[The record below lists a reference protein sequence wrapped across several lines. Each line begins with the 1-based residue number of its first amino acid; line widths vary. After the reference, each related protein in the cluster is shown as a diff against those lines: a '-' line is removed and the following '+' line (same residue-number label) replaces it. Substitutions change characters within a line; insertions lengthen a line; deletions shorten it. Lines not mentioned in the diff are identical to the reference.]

1 MARGRSVDPQER
13 YRRFVAE
20 TMAKR
25 IPMIVRNA
33 GDGFDAETMTRLD
46 AIARALAAGAPM
58 VVDLSN
64 WPFAGW
70 EDFPQR
76 VNGRRIADAPFFDI
90 EFWMYFRILEAV
102 REGAGERA
110 AQLIAHLKK
119 GDMATEAE
127 RLLAETGWL
136 PEPLRN
142 SGADAESTEAD
153 SGEGDEALPD
163 FLDGDDEETNT
174 DDEEERHLAAAE

>member
-1 MARGRSVDPQER
+1 
-13 YRRFVAE
+13 
-20 TMAKR
+20 
-25 IPMIVRNA
+25 
-33 GDGFDAETMTRLD
+33 
-46 AIARALAAGAPM
+46 M
-58 VVDLSN
+58 VT
-64 WPFAGW
+64 AGW
-70 EDFPQR
+70 RPTVGNYLGR
-76 VNGRRIADAPFFDI
+76 VTKP
-90 EFWMYFRILEAV
+90 RILEAV

-110 AQLIAHLKK
+110 AHLIAHLKK